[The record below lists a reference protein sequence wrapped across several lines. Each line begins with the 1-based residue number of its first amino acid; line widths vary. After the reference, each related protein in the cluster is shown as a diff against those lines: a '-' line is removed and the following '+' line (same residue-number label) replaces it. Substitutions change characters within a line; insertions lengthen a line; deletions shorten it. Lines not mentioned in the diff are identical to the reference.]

1 MLAPK
6 GGEGL
11 RHRGTVQGCGNSE
24 IVWAEAGCK
33 ACEQW
38 GQWQSRLLVV
48 LLSRSGLL
56 LLLLLCKASP
66 QLHMV
71 PRQQHNNQTN
81 PKGKKGRMTC
91 TCQAPS
97 L

>member
-1 MLAPK
+1 MLATE

-11 RHRGTVQGCGNSE
+11 RRRGTVQGCSSSE
-24 IVWAEAGCK
+24 IVWVETSHK
-33 ACEQW
+33 ACKQQ

-48 LLSRSGLL
+48 LLSRSELL

-71 PRQQHNNQTN
+71 PGQQHDNQTN
-81 PKGKKGRMTC
+81 PKGEKDRMTC
-91 TCQAPS
+91 TH
-97 L
+97 